1 MTPSPGK
8 SDSPTD
14 AVSLHVEEFQRRFRD
29 FEQARQEELR
39 HMRHDFIV
47 RMIGDHVLLGDKVSY
62 DCMLQGMLKEDERER
77 LETDPGFTRAW
88 RIFIDLCWLKRQL
101 LRAALVIGGIILVLL
116 AALPGFFALPYVAG
130 AGHPYPLLENLRVV
144 W

>member
-1 MTPSPGK
+1 MNPSPGK

-14 AVSLHVEEFQRRFRD
+14 AVSLYVEEFQRRFRD
-29 FEQARQEELR
+29 FERARQEELR

-47 RMIGDHVLLGDKVSY
+47 RMIGDHVLLGDKFSY

-88 RIFIDLCWLKRQL
+88 RSFIDLCWLKRQL

-116 AALPGFFALPYVAG
+116 AALLCFFALPYVAG
-130 AGHPYPLLENLRVV
+130 PGNQ
-144 W
+144 

>member
-1 MTPSPGK
+1 MNPSPGK
-8 SDSPTD
+8 PDSPPD
-14 AVSLHVEEFQRRFRD
+14 AVSLYVEEFQRRFRD
-29 FEQARQEELR
+29 FERALQEELR

-116 AALPGFFALPYVAG
+116 AALLCFFALPYVAG
-130 AGHPYPLLENLRVV
+130 PGHR
-144 W
+144 

>member
-116 AALPGFFALPYVAG
+116 AALRCFFALPYVAG
-130 AGHPYPLLENLRVV
+130 PGHQ
-144 W
+144 

>member
-1 MTPSPGK
+1 MNPSPGK

-14 AVSLHVEEFQRRFRD
+14 AVSLYVEEFQRRFRD
-29 FEQARQEELR
+29 FERARQEELR

-47 RMIGDHVLLGDKVSY
+47 RMIGDHVLLGDKFSY

-88 RIFIDLCWLKRQL
+88 CIFIDLCWLKRQL

-116 AALPGFFALPYVAG
+116 AALLCFFALPYVAG
-130 AGHPYPLLENLRVV
+130 PGHQ
-144 W
+144 